1 MRYIGL
7 ILAGLLALCLTNMP
21 YGYYELIRYLTTVFF
36 AWMALQS
43 YKDGNDNLT
52 LVYVAVAILF
62 QPFLKITLS
71 KEIWN
76 VVDVLTAGWL
86 VYLYVKNMK
95 LTKKS

>member
-1 MRYIGL
+1 M
-7 ILAGLLALCLTNMP
+7 
-21 YGYYELIRYLTTVFF
+21 TTVFF